1 MEFVGVFFF
10 QAEDGMRDLGR
21 SRGLGDVYKRQALR
35 VLRDLVTRHPK
46 VLQDPAPM
54 IGIAGFADSSI
65 TLSIRPWVQVAAVGT
80 AHSELNQAI
89 IQRLQAD
96 GVDIPFPQREVRLLN
111 PS

>member
-1 MEFVGVFFF
+1 
-10 QAEDGMRDLGR
+10 
-21 SRGLGDVYKRQALR
+21 
-35 VLRDLVTRHPK
+35 
-46 VLQDPAPM
+46 M

-111 PS
+111 HPKARAADHPPGCTSTPPAPGLTC